1 MSVDWGC
8 GVTKVNG
15 REERM
20 NTALAVAYQREGRTA
35 VETNTPVTIAE
46 VLEPAAPGM
55 EADRE
60 ELFEQAR
67 DALRDKFGASGEAL
81 LARLMYTHTAI
92 EAAAIR
98 CETAV
103 RMLHFQFQ
111 DGPHPGCTTR
121 LVYLMAQRLAPELVL
136 NMNGAELADM
146 LGETRA
152 AWSARNKRIYTGYLK
167 ARGAKAAKGR
177 MQKSDTADAKY
188 ASAARGNTNRR
199 GKFKKA
205 A

>member
-1 MSVDWGC
+1 MRI
-8 GVTKVNG
+8 NG
-15 REERM
+15 HEARM
-20 NTALAVAYQREGRTA
+20 NTTLAVAYQREGREAITTA
-35 VETNTPVTIAE
+35 TPVTMAE
-46 VLEPAAPGM
+46 LMEPAPQGAAEERDDLL
-55 EADRE
+55 EA
-60 ELFEQAR
+60 AR
-67 DALRDKFGASGEAL
+67 DAMREKFGPGGEAQIDRL
-81 LARLMYTHTAI
+81 LHVHAAV

-98 CETAV
+98 RETLL
-103 RMLHFQFQ
+103 RLLFFQFQ

-136 NMNGAELADM
+136 SMSGAELADM

-152 AWSARNKRIYTGYLK
+152 AWSARNKRIFTGYLK

-177 MQKSDTADAKY
+177 MQKSDTHAERC

-199 GKFKKA
+199 GKLKRA